1 MATAREQPT
10 QTTMAMEQEDGA
22 YYLQQV
28 TITEEPEDGYQYEE
42 IPPDDDMSISE
53 GDENLENIVKTI
65 EQQNEDLKTSTQE
78 CSLISEQQVS
88 QRPEVVDDFVRNFLI
103 KMGMMKTLDCF
114 QTEWYE
120 MLQRGSLKWQDVGF
134 VPDVYTHNQLL
145 ENELKNLKK
154 DLENCRKAANTAS
167 ETLVKLRKE
176 RDFHRLHHKRVA
188 QEKNRLI
195 NDIKRLK
202 KHYAMFEP
210 TLRKITEK
218 YNTALKHKMLT
229 SLEKDRALMQVSSLQ
244 ATLRSMENGCDASV
258 AANSGYK
265 GHRECKKDGPSQRAL
280 AEARQQSY
288 LSDSPTDSRKHLL
301 SKHPKDSD
309 FPIDTRVNPY
319 LAQMKGTPSN
329 LLRSG
334 GCKMTKT
341 LKVHELAV
349 SCLALHPRKQ
359 ILITGSDERL
369 WKMWSIPNGD
379 IIMTGEGH
387 SDWLSGCCFHHSG
400 NMLATT
406 SGDKTMKI
414 WDFAKAECVLTF
426 TGHLHAVWGCS
437 WHTCGDFVA
446 SCSMDNTIRIWDIN
460 SERCRQ
466 ILRGHVDSVNSVEF
480 LPFSNTLLT
489 SAADKT
495 LSLWDARTGLCAQ
508 TFFGHQHSCND
519 ATFNLKG
526 DTIVSCDSYG
536 ILKLWDVRKVAIMLS
551 VDAGPHPGNQV
562 VFHPSGQLVIMASN
576 DGTVKI
582 LDLPTA
588 QLHSLVGHEDA
599 VQCALFDHKAEC
611 VVSGGSDG
619 TVRLWT

>member
-1 MATAREQPT
+1 MAA
-10 QTTMAMEQEDGA
+10 AQEDST

-28 TITEEPEDGYQYEE
+28 TVTEEPEDGYQYEE
-42 IPPDDDMSISE
+42 IAPDDDLSISE
-53 GDENLENIVKTI
+53 GDENLESIMKTI
-65 EQQNEDLKTSTQE
+65 EEQNEDLKAAAQE
-78 CSLISEQQVS
+78 SNLISEHQVC
-88 QRPEVVDDFVRNFLI
+88 QRPEVVDDFFRNFLI
-103 KMGMMKTLDCF
+103 KMGMIKTLDCF

-120 MLQRGSLKWQDVGF
+120 MVQRGSLKWQDVGF

-145 ENELKNLKK
+145 ESELKNVKK
-154 DLENCRKAANTAS
+154 DLENCRKAT
-167 ETLVKLRKE
+167 K
-176 RDFHRLHHKRVA
+176 
-188 QEKNRLI
+188 
-195 NDIKRLK
+195 LK
-202 KHYAMFEP
+202 KHYATFEP

-218 YNTALKHKMLT
+218 YNTALKNKMLT
-229 SLEKDRALMQVSSLQ
+229 SLEKDRALVQVSNLQ
-244 ATLRSMENGCDASV
+244 ATIRSMECAWDLP
-258 AANSGYK
+258 AAVISGYK
-265 GHRECKKDGPSQRAL
+265 GYRDSKKDGPSLRAF
-280 AEARQQSY
+280 AEAREQRPDPS
-288 LSDSPTDSRKHLL
+288 LDSRKYLL

-309 FPIDTRVNPY
+309 LPIDTRVNPY
-319 LAQMKGTPSN
+319 LAQMKSTPSI

-359 ILITGSDERL
+359 ILVTGSDERL

-387 SDWLSGCCFHHSG
+387 SDWLSGCCFHPSG

-414 WDFAKAECVLTF
+414 WDFSKAECILTF

-466 ILRGHVDSVNSVEF
+466 ILRGHIDSVNSVEF

-495 LSLWDARTGLCAQ
+495 LSLWDVRTGLCAQ

-526 DTIVSCDSYG
+526 DTVVSCDSYG

-551 VDAGPHPGNQV
+551 FDAGPHPGNQV
-562 VFHPSGQLVIMASN
+562 SFHPSGQLVIMASN

>member
-1 MATAREQPT
+1 
-10 QTTMAMEQEDGA
+10 MAMQRSVASNSRESDDGVHGNGTRTTDTNMAVEQEDAA

-28 TITEEPEDGYQYEE
+28 TLTEEPEDDYQYEE
-42 IPPDDDMSISE
+42 IPPEDDSSISE
-53 GDENLENIVKTI
+53 GDENLEKIVKII
-65 EQQNEDLKTSTQE
+65 EQQNEDLKVATQE

-88 QRPEVVDDFVRNFLI
+88 QQPEVIDDFFRNFLMN
-103 KMGMMKTLDCF
+103 MGMMKTLDCF

-120 MLQRGSLKWQDVGF
+120 MLQRGLLKLQDVGF
-134 VPDVYTHNQLL
+134 VPDVYSHNQLL
-145 ENELKNLKK
+145 ENELKNVKK
-154 DLENCRKAANTAS
+154 DLENCKKVTNTAS

-176 RDFHRLHHKRVA
+176 RDFHRMHHKRVV

-202 KHYAMFEP
+202 KHYATFEP

-229 SLEKDRALMQVSSLQ
+229 SLEKDRALVQISSLQ
-244 ATLRSMENGCDASV
+244 ATLRSLERGQDLPIAV
-258 AANSGYK
+258 TSGYK
-265 GHRECKKDGPSQRAL
+265 GHRECKKDGPSQRVL
-280 AEARQQSY
+280 AEAREQRQ
-288 LSDSPTDSRKHLL
+288 LSDPDSRKHLL

-359 ILITGSDERL
+359 ILVTGSDERL

-387 SDWLSGCCFHHSG
+387 SDWVAGCCFHPSG

-414 WDFAKAECVLTF
+414 WDFAKVECVLTF
-426 TGHLHAVWGCS
+426 TGHLNAVWGCS

-446 SCSMDNTIRIWDIN
+446 SCSMDNTVRIWDIN

-466 ILRGHVDSVNSVEF
+466 ILRGHIDSVNSVEF

-495 LSLWDARTGLCAQ
+495 LSLWDARMGLCAQ

-519 ATFNLKG
+519 ANFNLKG

-562 VFHPSGQLVIMASN
+562 VFHPSGIQIKPA
-576 DGTVKI
+576 
-582 LDLPTA
+582 
-588 QLHSLVGHEDA
+588 
-599 VQCALFDHKAEC
+599 
-611 VVSGGSDG
+611 
-619 TVRLWT
+619 RLSRG

>member
-1 MATAREQPT
+1 MAVA
-10 QTTMAMEQEDGA
+10 QEDSA

-28 TITEEPEDGYQYEE
+28 TVTEEPEDGYHYEE
-42 IPPDDDMSISE
+42 IAPDDDLSISE
-53 GDENLENIVKTI
+53 GDENLENIMKII
-65 EQQNEDLKTSTQE
+65 EEQNEDLKAAAQE
-78 CSLISEQQVS
+78 SDLISNHQVS
-88 QRPEVVDDFVRNFLI
+88 QRPEVVDDFLRNFLI
-103 KMGMMKTLDCF
+103 KMGMIKTLDCF

-120 MLQRGSLKWQDVGF
+120 MVQRGSLKWQDFGF

-145 ENELKNLKK
+145 ESELRNVKK
-154 DLENCRKAANTAS
+154 DLENCRKATNTAS

-176 RDFHRLHHKRVA
+176 RDFHRMHHKRVA

-202 KHYAMFEP
+202 KHYATFEP

-218 YNTALKHKMLT
+218 YNTALKNKMLT
-229 SLEKDRALMQVSSLQ
+229 SLEKDRALVQVSNLQ
-244 ATLRSMENGCDASV
+244 ATIRSMESAWDLP
-258 AANSGYK
+258 AAVTSGYK
-265 GHRECKKDGPSQRAL
+265 GYRDSKKDGPSLRAL
-280 AEARQQSY
+280 CEAREQRPDPS
-288 LSDSPTDSRKHLL
+288 LDSRKYLL

-319 LAQMKGTPSN
+319 LAQMKSTPSI
-329 LLRSG
+329 LLRTG

-359 ILITGSDERL
+359 ILVTGSDERL

-387 SDWLSGCCFHHSG
+387 SDWLSSCCFHPSG
-400 NMLATT
+400 NMLATS
-406 SGDKTMKI
+406 SGDKTIKI
-414 WDFAKAECVLTF
+414 WDFAKAECILTF

-446 SCSMDNTIRIWDIN
+446 SCSMDNTTRIWDIN

-466 ILRGHVDSVNSVEF
+466 ILRGHVDSVNSIEF

-495 LSLWDARTGLCAQ
+495 LSLWDVRTGLCAQ

-551 VDAGPHPGNQV
+551 FDAGPHPGNQV
-562 VFHPSGQLVIMASN
+562 SFHPSGQLVIMASN

-599 VQCALFDHKAEC
+599 VQCALFDHKAEY
-611 VVSGGSDG
+611 VMSGGSDG

>member
-1 MATAREQPT
+1 MAA
-10 QTTMAMEQEDGA
+10 EQEDGTF
-22 YYLQQV
+22 YLQQV
-28 TITEEPEDGYQYEE
+28 TITEEPEDDYQYEE
-42 IPPDDDMSISE
+42 IPPDDDFSILE
-53 GDENLENIVKTI
+53 GDENLENIVKKI
-65 EQQNEDLKTSTQE
+65 QQRNEDLNAAAQE
-78 CSLISEQQVS
+78 GVFISEHPVS
-88 QRPEVVDDFVRNFLI
+88 QRPEVVDDFLRNFLI

-120 MLQRGSLKWQDVGF
+120 LLQRGSLTLQDVGF
-134 VPDVYTHNQLL
+134 VPDVYTQNQLL
-145 ENELKNLKK
+145 ENEVKNLKK
-154 DLENCRKAANTAS
+154 DLENCKTTTNTAG
-167 ETLVKLRKE
+167 ETLIKLRKE
-176 RDFHRLHHKRVA
+176 RDFHRMHHKRVA

-202 KHYAMFEP
+202 KHYESFEP
-210 TLRKITEK
+210 TLKKITEK

-229 SLEKDRALMQVSSLQ
+229 SLEKDRALVQVSGLQ
-244 ATLRSMENGCDASV
+244 ATLRTIECGRDLQV
-258 AANSGYK
+258 AVTSGDK
-265 GHRECKKDGPSQRAL
+265 GHRECRKDGPTHRAL
-280 AEARQQSY
+280 AETREERHHYDPLQNSTKQM
-288 LSDSPTDSRKHLL
+288 DSE
-301 SKHPKDSD
+301 

-319 LAQMKGTPSN
+319 LGQMKSTPSN

-359 ILITGSDERL
+359 ILVTGSDGRL

-387 SDWLSGCCFHHSG
+387 GDWLSDCCFHPSG
-400 NMLATT
+400 NMLATA
-406 SGDKTMKI
+406 SGDQTVKI
-414 WDFAKAECVLTF
+414 WDFAKVECVLTF
-426 TGHLHAVWGCS
+426 TGHLHAVWGCA

-446 SCSMDNTIRIWDIN
+446 SCSMDNTVRIWDIN

-466 ILRGHVDSVNSVEF
+466 TLRGHIDSVNSIEF

-508 TFFGHQHSCND
+508 TFFGHLHSCND
-519 ATFNLKG
+519 ATFNMKG

-536 ILKLWDVRKVAIMLS
+536 VLKLWDVRKVAIMLS
-551 VDAGPHPGNQV
+551 IDAGPHPGNQV
-562 VFHPSGQLVIMASN
+562 VFHPSGQLVVMASN

-582 LDLPTA
+582 LDLPSG
-588 QLHSLVGHEDA
+588 QLHSLAGHEDA
-599 VQCALFDHKAEC
+599 VQCVLFEHKGEC

>member
-1 MATAREQPT
+1 MSEP
-10 QTTMAMEQEDGA
+10 QEAEEVVVEEEEDDDDGTF
-22 YYLQQV
+22 YLQQV
-28 TITEEPEDGYQYEE
+28 TITEESEDHYQYEE
-42 IPPDDDMSISE
+42 IPADDDSSIPE
-53 GDENLENIVKTI
+53 GDESLENVVKKI
-65 EQQNEDLKTSTQE
+65 EQRNEDLKAAAQVGDLASAH
-78 CSLISEQQVS
+78 SVS
-88 QRPEVVDDFVRNFLI
+88 QRPEVVDDFLRNFLI

-114 QTEWYE
+114 QIEWYE
-120 MLQRGSLKWQDVGF
+120 MLQKGTLKLQDVGF
-134 VPDVYTHNQLL
+134 VPDVYTQNQLL
-145 ENELKNLKK
+145 DNEVKNLKK
-154 DLENCRKAANTAS
+154 DLEGCKITTNTAS

-176 RDFHRLHHKRVA
+176 RDFHRMHHKRVA

-202 KHYAMFEP
+202 KHYTSFEP
-210 TLRKITEK
+210 TLSKIKEK
-218 YNTALKHKMLT
+218 YNTAIKQKMLT
-229 SLEKDRALMQVSSLQ
+229 SLEKDRALVQVSGLQ
-244 ATLRSMENGCDASV
+244 AALRAIECGWESTVAVTSGC
-258 AANSGYK
+258 K
-265 GHRECKKDGPSQRAL
+265 GHNECRTDGPSHRAL
-280 AEARQQSY
+280 AEAREERHHYDPPQ
-288 LSDSPTDSRKHLL
+288 DSIKQLDSE
-301 SKHPKDSD
+301 
-309 FPIDTRVNPY
+309 FPVDTRVNPY
-319 LAQMKGTPSN
+319 LAQMKGSPSN

-359 ILITGSDERL
+359 ILVTGSDERL

-387 SDWLSGCCFHHSG
+387 GDWLSGCCFHPSG
-400 NMLATT
+400 NMLATA
-406 SGDKTMKI
+406 SGDKTVKI
-414 WDFAKAECVLTF
+414 WDFTKVECVFTF
-426 TGHLHAVWGCS
+426 TGHLHAIWGCS

-446 SCSMDNTIRIWDIN
+446 SCSMDNTVKIWDIN
-460 SERCRQ
+460 SQRCRQ
-466 ILRGHVDSVNSVEF
+466 TLRGHVDSVNSVEF

-508 TFFGHQHSCND
+508 TFFGHLHSCND

-526 DTIVSCDSYG
+526 DTVVSCDSYG
-536 ILKLWDVRKVAIMLS
+536 VLKLWDVRKVAVMLS

-562 VFHPSGQLVIMASN
+562 IFHPSGHLVVMASN

-582 LDLPTA
+582 LDLPSG
-588 QLHSLVGHEDA
+588 QLHSLAGHEDA
-599 VQCALFDHKAEC
+599 VQCVLFDHMGEC